1 MLTANQNRVTE
12 TEQNS
17 ARIAD
22 DLASACAL
30 RTRQNTLTGLAS
42 LPLDVLRLI
51 FIILSKL
58 SYRQIEWLNLMG
70 TYTRLRMLAVNT
82 PVLWSYI
89 DLERQILWIDLCLQ
103 RVRSY
108 PLSVSCYTRDSVDA
122 SGAEVL
128 AGLAR
133 NAQEFNVS
141 FSEYTTRTALIP
153 LETTLNNPLPS
164 LRNLTY
170 KTSEETVFKLSKD
183 FAGGTP
189 VSNLTRLILR
199 PVNISRDSPFF
210 PSLIYLDLD
219 GVSVNK
225 PEHLMGFL
233 TRTPRIEHLVI
244 CRITAFDISDNPST
258 ENVSLQ
264 HLTTAKLEV
273 TLKWISVL
281 MRVLPFP
288 LRECQLSVEPDEDT
302 EGAEA
307 GPVKDALRVQTW
319 NEVSKLLQPSS
330 PYPGPTLSWDE
341 DSYWTLQRCSEV
353 DRPSIIYE
361 DRCFDLPQ
369 FDCILSSLTDI
380 RIAVM
385 MQEVF
390 EHVTGSAIDPLS
402 GVKHLTIEAGVAG
415 YEELREWLQ
424 ARVEAG
430 TRLQLIDFE
439 AGFGCFREP
448 EFHSVADIAYDLMQ
462 QKLVGAVLE
471 DGNVP
476 APKYRPPPP
485 QRQSTPIRFRMF
497 RE

>member
-1 MLTANQNRVTE
+1 MLTANETCAGE
-12 TEQNS
+12 TEQNT

-51 FIILSKL
+51 FIILSESTFGHL
-58 SYRQIEWLNLMG
+58 SWLKLMG
-70 TYTRLRMLAVNT
+70 TCTRLRMLAVNT
-82 PVLWSYI
+82 PALWSYI

-108 PLSVSCYTRDSVDA
+108 PIILSYYTRSFVDA
-122 SGAEVL
+122 SAAEVL
-128 AGLAR
+128 SRLAR
-133 NAQEFNVS
+133 NAQELSVS
-141 FSEYTTRTALIP
+141 FSKCTTRRVLIPIETAL
-153 LETTLNNPLPS
+153 NSPLPS
-164 LRNLTY
+164 LKKLTY
-170 KTSEETVFKLSKD
+170 TTSENTVLKLSKA
-183 FAGGTP
+183 FGGGMP
-189 VSNLTRLILR
+189 VCNLTTLSLQPIKICRES
-199 PVNISRDSPFF
+199 PVF
-210 PSLIYLDLD
+210 PSLVHLELE
-219 GVSVNK
+219 GVSVK
-225 PEHLMGFL
+225 QPEYLLGFL

-244 CRITAFDISDNPST
+244 RIITPFDISDNPST
-258 ENVSLQ
+258 KNVSLQ
-264 HLTTAKLEV
+264 HLTTVELQV

-330 PYPGPTLSWDE
+330 SYPGPALSWDE
-341 DSYWTLQRCSEV
+341 DAYWSLRRRSER
-353 DRPSIIYE
+353 DRPSVIYE
-361 DRCFDLPQ
+361 DRSFDLGQ
-369 FDCILSSLTDI
+369 FHCILSSLTAI
-380 RIAVM
+380 RMVVM
-385 MQEVF
+385 MQDIF
-390 EHVTGSAIDPLS
+390 EHVTGSTNDPLS
-402 GVKHLTIEAGVAG
+402 GVEHLTIESGVGG

-424 ARVEAG
+424 ARVAAG

-439 AGFGCFREP
+439 AGFDCFREP

-462 QKLVGAVLE
+462 EKLVGAVLE
-471 DGNVP
+471 HGGVP
-476 APKYRPPPP
+476 APKYRPPTP

-497 RE
+497 QE